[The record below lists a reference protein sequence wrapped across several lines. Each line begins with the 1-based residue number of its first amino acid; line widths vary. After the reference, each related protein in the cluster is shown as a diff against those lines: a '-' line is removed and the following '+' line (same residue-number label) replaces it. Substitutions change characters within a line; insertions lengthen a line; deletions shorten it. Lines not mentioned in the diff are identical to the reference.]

1 MSDYLQYG
9 LRMKESGDPQCLI
22 CLKVFTVSL
31 KSPSKMKRHFER
43 IHPESQNL
51 PVEVFE
57 TKLREL
63 EFLEGKVRE
72 MLGSESTVEDNED
85 LRLRRKLCECS
96 YAAALAIARAGK
108 PQTEVGTLISPIC
121 AEWTRILWGDKKAQI
136 IENISHSART
146 IDRRITELGIDM
158 RGQLKNELNSSE
170 IFAIQVDGSTD
181 VSNVEQLLGFVRFIG
196 KKDIEER
203 MLFCKS
209 MEGQATG
216 HLLFQGMM
224 EKTAF
229 F

>member
-9 LRMKESGDPQCLI
+9 FRMKESGDPQCLI
-22 CLKVFTVSL
+22 CLKVFTDSL
-31 KSPSKMKRHFER
+31 KSPLKMKRHFEQ

-63 EFLEGKVRE
+63 EFLEGKDRE

-108 PQTEVGTLISPIC
+108 TQTEVGKLISPIC
-121 AEWTRILWGDKKAQI
+121 AEWARILWRDKKAQI
-136 IENISHSART
+136 IENTSHSART
-146 IDRRITELGIDM
+146 IDRRFTELGIDM
-158 RGQLKNELNSSE
+158 RGQLKNELNSE

-196 KKDIEER
+196 KEDIEER

-209 MEGQATG
+209 MEGQTRG

-224 EKTAF
+224 EKRIF
-229 F
+229 LN